1 MQGTGFRARRGLV
14 LCLLLACAS
23 ACAARADDFTVP
35 GWLFPI
41 QPAAPAGAAVAAD
54 TSPLRVPGSK
64 AAYTR
69 AQVTDLF
76 GAPDWFP
83 DAHPPMPEVVA
94 HGRKPGVYAC
104 GYCHLP
110 DGSGR
115 PENATLAGLPPAYI
129 VDQMTAFATGA
140 RRTAWT
146 GPVFL
151 PADVMARTASVVTV
165 AEIADAAA
173 YFSSLPLRHA
183 RAEIVETE
191 RIPATRMGSW
201 IHVQTGDGG
210 QELLGNRVIEV
221 PRSLGRHELRDPHTP
236 YVAYV
241 PNGSLARG
249 RTLALEGAGGAPAC
263 ASCHG
268 AGLRGDVLAPPIAG
282 RSPTYLL
289 RQLVAFRTR
298 ARSTPAGAPMQAVV
312 DALTLEDM
320 IAAAAYAAAQ
330 PP

>member
-1 MQGTGFRARRGLV
+1 LRSGLV
-14 LCLLLACAS
+14 LCGLLACAP
-23 ACAARADDFTVP
+23 AGAARADDFTVP
-35 GWLFPI
+35 GWLFPLK
-41 QPAAPAGAAVAAD
+41 PAVAAASSHVAAD
-54 TSPLRVPGSK
+54 PTPLRVPDSK
-64 AAYTR
+64 ATFTR
-69 AQVTDLF
+69 AQLTDLF

-83 DAHPPMPEVVA
+83 DAHRPMPEVVA
-94 HGRKPGVYAC
+94 HGRRPDIYAC
-104 GYCHLP
+104 AHCHLP

-115 PENATLAGLPPAYI
+115 PENATVAGLPAGYI

-140 RRTAWT
+140 RRSAWT
-146 GPVFL
+146 GATFL
-151 PADVMARTASVVTV
+151 PADVMARTAGHVTA

-183 RAEIVETE
+183 RAEIIEAE
-191 RIPATRMGSW
+191 RIPKTRAGAW
-201 IHVQTGDGG
+201 IQVQTEDGE
-210 QELLGNRVIEV
+210 QEPLGARLIEV
-221 PRSLGRHELRDPHTP
+221 PRSLERHELRDPHTP

-241 PNGSLARG
+241 PSGSLARG
-249 RTLALEGAGGAPAC
+249 RMLAVEGAAGAPAC

-268 AGLRGDVLAPPIAG
+268 AGLRGEALAPPIAG

-298 ARSTPAGAPMQAVV
+298 ARDTTAGAPMQPVV

-320 IAAAAYAAAQ
+320 LAAAAYAAAL

>member
-1 MQGTGFRARRGLV
+1 LRPCLV
-14 LCLLLACAS
+14 LCLLLACAP
-23 ACAARADDFTVP
+23 AGAARADDFTVP
-35 GWLFPI
+35 GWLFPLK
-41 QPAAPAGAAVAAD
+41 PAAPAASSHVAAD
-54 TSPLRVPGSK
+54 PTPLQVPGSK
-64 AAYTR
+64 ATFTR

-83 DAHPPMPEVVA
+83 DAHQPMPEVVA
-94 HGRKPGVYAC
+94 HGRKPGIYAC
-104 GYCHLP
+104 AHCHLP
-110 DGSGR
+110 DGAGR
-115 PENATLAGLPPAYI
+115 PENATVAGLPAAYI
-129 VDQMTAFATGA
+129 VDQMKAFATGA

-151 PADVMARTASVVTV
+151 PADVMARTASLVTA

-191 RIPATRMGSW
+191 RIPAMRMGSW
-201 IHVQTGDGG
+201 IHVQSGDGG
-210 QELLGNRVIEV
+210 QELLGTRLIEV
-221 PRSLGRHELRDPHTP
+221 PRSLERHELRDPHTP

-249 RTLALEGAGGAPAC
+249 RMLALEVAAGAPAC

-268 AGLRGDVLAPPIAG
+268 AGLRGDALAPPIAG

-298 ARSTPAGAPMQAVV
+298 ARNTPAGTPMQPVV

>member
-1 MQGTGFRARRGLV
+1 LRPGLV
-14 LCLLLACAS
+14 LCLLLACAP
-23 ACAARADDFTVP
+23 AGAARADDFTVP
-35 GWLFPI
+35 GWLFPLK
-41 QPAAPAGAAVAAD
+41 PVPVVASHVAAD
-54 TSPLRVPGSK
+54 PTPLRVPDSE
-64 AAYTR
+64 ATFTR

-83 DAHPPMPEVVA
+83 GVHRPMPEVVA
-94 HGRKPGVYAC
+94 HGRKPDIYAC
-104 GYCHLP
+104 AHCHLP

-115 PENATLAGLPPAYI
+115 PENATVAGLPAGYI
-129 VDQMTAFATGA
+129 VEQITAFATGA
-140 RRTAWT
+140 RRSAWT
-146 GPVFL
+146 GQVFL
-151 PADVMARTASVVTV
+151 PADVMTRTAGLVTA
-165 AEIADAAA
+165 AEVADAAA
-173 YFSSLPLRHA
+173 YFSSQPLRHA

-191 RIPATRMGSW
+191 RIPSTHVGAW

-210 QELLGNRVIEV
+210 QEPLGTRLIEV
-221 PRSLGRHELRDPHTP
+221 PRSLERHELRDPNTP

-241 PNGSLARG
+241 PSGSLARG
-249 RTLALEGAGGAPAC
+249 RMLAVAGTAGAPAC

-268 AGLRGDVLAPPIAG
+268 AGLRGEALAPPIAG

-298 ARSTPAGAPMQAVV
+298 ARNTPAGAPMQPVV